1 MNIAGVLSDQGKL
14 VEAEEFYKKAL
25 TLEPQNADA
34 HNNYGVFLGKM
45 GQTTKALEK
54 YKTALKL
61 NPSHSV
67 ALVNMA
73 RQLRTSGNIHDAEKT
88 YKRFVYILPQN
99 PDLIS
104 HLVALV
110 NCSLF
115 RCQKQNKCW
124 SNFFDKRVIQG
135 CYSVLQR
142 SVVSFSET

>member
-73 RQLRTSGNIHDAEKT
+73 RQLRASGNIHDAEKT

-99 PDLIS
+99 PGVS
-104 HLVALV
+104 HLVSLV
-110 NCSLF
+110 HDLDAKNKTNADLIFSPSGWSMHAILF
-115 RCQKQNKCW
+115 PSEAC
-124 SNFFDKRVIQG
+124 F
-135 CYSVLQR
+135 
-142 SVVSFSET
+142 FSET

>member
-73 RQLRTSGNIHDAEKT
+73 RQLRASGNIHDAEKT
-88 YKRFVYILPQN
+88 YKRFVYLPPQN
-99 PDLIS
+99 PGLS
-104 HLVALV
+104 RLVALV
-110 NCSLF
+110 NCSRF
-115 RCQKQNKCW
+115 RYQKQNKC
-124 SNFFDKRVIQG
+124 
-135 CYSVLQR
+135 
-142 SVVSFSET
+142 

>member
-73 RQLRTSGNIHDAEKT
+73 RQLRASGDINEAEKT
-88 YKRFVYILPQN
+88 YKRFVYIVLQN
-99 PDLIS
+99 PNLSPLVTLVKCSQLIDKNKTNADLIIS
-104 HLVALV
+104 A
-110 NCSLF
+110 S
-115 RCQKQNKCW
+115 
-124 SNFFDKRVIQG
+124 G
-135 CYSVLQR
+135 
-142 SVVSFSET
+142 

>member
-99 PDLIS
+99 PDLS

>member
-14 VEAEEFYKKAL
+14 VEAEEFYKKAF

-45 GQTTKALEK
+45 GQTRKALEK

-73 RQLRTSGNIHDAEKT
+73 RQLRASGNIHDAEKT
-88 YKRFVYILPQN
+88 YKRFVYLLPQN
-99 PDLIS
+99 PGLS
-104 HLVALV
+104 HLGDWGLTRLWRTV
-110 NCSLF
+110 F
-115 RCQKQNKCW
+115 
-124 SNFFDKRVIQG
+124 
-135 CYSVLQR
+135 LQSMFCPTIVR
-142 SVVSFSET
+142 LNDPDNPC